1 MPLARLH
8 AAFDHP
14 DWLFE
19 LKYDGFRAL
28 AYVEA
33 GAVRLVSRRGNVYK
47 SFRDLCTGLAAA
59 LPVEAAVLNGEI
71 VHLDTDGKP
80 QFYDLLRRRTPQQF
94 VAFDL
99 LWLDGRD
106 LRSLPLVERK
116 RQLRAIVPARSSALL
131 YCDHIATRGVELFER
146 VCGLDLEGIVA
157 KRKDGLYTPEETS
170 WVKIKNPA
178 YSEVEG
184 RGELFEKGVRAAS
197 V

>member
-1 MPLARLH
+1 
-8 AAFDHP
+8 
-14 DWLFE
+14 
-19 LKYDGFRAL
+19 
-28 AYVEA
+28 
-33 GAVRLVSRRGNVYK
+33 
-47 SFRDLCTGLAAA
+47 
-59 LPVEAAVLNGEI
+59 VLDGEI

-184 RGELFEKGVRAAS
+184 RANCSRRECGRLQFENPWHLAHPFGCMNSPFVDPKHTLYRVNGVCARTAIVS
-197 V
+197 FGCCD